1 MMGNNGGE
9 WGNNG
14 VNGGGGK
21 GGMNGEMG
29 VNGVSEWGL
38 WGAGGVSGAG
48 GVLRRPRVRGE
59 RERECAKRVCKAGV
73 RGVQGGVHTSM
84 QGSSGAACT
93 RVCKGGHHHAPI
105 RTHTPC
111 TTGASCTLTLHQLTS
126 VQTDAQQRRC
136 THALHQHC
144 HNCARS
150 PLAHSAC
157 TTTTRCT
164 LTADQQRHLHTHF
177 PLSAEP
183 FAHSPPALASHQQSS
198 VHT

>member
-1 MMGNNGGE
+1 
-9 WGNNG
+9 
-14 VNGGGGK
+14 
-21 GGMNGEMG
+21 MNGEMG

-73 RGVQGGVHTSM
+73 RGVQGGVHTGM
-84 QGSSGAACT
+84 QGSSGAACM

-126 VQTDAQQRRC
+126 VQTDVHQRMCRC
-136 THALHQHC
+136 THALHQHH

-183 FAHSPPALASHQQSS
+183 FAHSPPALTFHQQSS